1 MSSIISYVINQSK
14 INPDKPALIYNNTTI
29 TYSEL
34 VNNVISFASSLKQR
48 KITKKSRIILEA
60 DNLIHFFCAM
70 LGCQLY
76 GCIAVPVENNISIYR
91 LQEIINAT
99 KPRIIFMKNNG
110 ERYEDYLHADESF
123 RFATPKPD
131 SVCTITSTTGT
142 TGKPSLV
149 SHTNQSTV
157 STSENLADGV
167 DIDENT
173 VMFTNIP
180 FGLAA
185 GYRRVFAVL
194 YCGGTII
201 MSHKYYTDFGLS
213 NSDVKNM
220 VNHLSL
226 VCSDLPALINSS
238 DTDITLPDECI
249 VESVAG
255 ELPPDVITLFYQRF
269 TNSTLYNVYGTTE
282 AGVLLINNTRSN
294 SNNKCIGRPTINSTI
309 QLIDENGNDINEP
322 GKYGYIAVS
331 GPMNMQGYY
340 RKKDLTEKVMSGN
353 RLILND
359 IVYFDADGNY
369 YFVSRVGDIINVM
382 GHKITPSM
390 IEDVAI
396 RFEGIK
402 DCACISKND
411 KVKGQ
416 VPVLYISVHNKNTFL
431 TAPLKEYLAEQ
442 LEVYCIPDEIIIVD
456 EIPRTFSGKLMRKSL
471 GILYNK

>member
-1 MSSIISYVINQSK
+1 MSSIINSVINYSRT
-14 INPDKPALIYNNTTI
+14 NPDKTALIYNNTSV

-34 VNNVISFASSLKQR
+34 VKYAVNFASSLKQR
-48 KITKKSRIILEA
+48 KLTKNSRIILEA
-60 DNLIHFFCAM
+60 DNLIHYFCGM

-76 GCIAVPVENNISIYR
+76 GCTAVPVENNISIYR
-91 LQEIINAT
+91 LQDIINAT

-110 ERYEDYLHADESF
+110 ESYEDFLHPDEIF
-123 RFATPKPD
+123 HFPIPRPD
-131 SVCTITSTTGT
+131 AVCNITSTTGT

-149 SHTNQSTV
+149 THTNQSTV
-157 STSENLADGV
+157 STIENLAEGV
-167 DIDENT
+167 GIDEKT

-185 GYRRVFAVL
+185 GYRRVFAAL
-194 YCGGTII
+194 YYGGTVI
-201 MSHKYYTDFGLS
+201 MSHKYFSSTDLS
-213 NSDVKNM
+213 NSYGKNM
-220 VNHLSL
+220 VNHLSI
-226 VCSDLPALINSS
+226 VCSDLLPALINSDS
-238 DTDITLPDECI
+238 DISLPDECV

-282 AGVLLINNTRSN
+282 AGVLLVNNTRNN
-294 SNNKCIGRPTINSTI
+294 SNNKCLGKPTKNSTI
-309 QLIDENGNDINEP
+309 QLVDENGNDITEP

-359 IVYFDADGNY
+359 IVYYDVDGNY

-402 DCACISKND
+402 DCACISKNN
-411 KVKGQ
+411 KIKGE
-416 VPVLYISVHNKNTFL
+416 VPVLYISVQNKNTFQIDS
-431 TAPLKEYLAEQ
+431 LKKYLENQ
-442 LEVYCIPDEIIIVD
+442 LEVYCVPDEIIIID

-471 GILYNK
+471 GILYNR